1 MDIQKL
7 LKQNLGLK
15 ILSIVISIALW
26 ASLKY
31 TSPASL
37 YNYYQTSLYV
47 PVKYVN
53 APEGLVPVHTDEQVL
68 IELKGDPA
76 KIASISS
83 SDFSAVVDMSNCK
96 KGDNTVD
103 VTLKCPP
110 EITITNVQPSKIN
123 FELEEYSSIQVPI
136 SLRTTG
142 VPSTGYKLS
151 SSKVYPDE
159 ITISGSVSSIKKVKK
174 ILADVDIS
182 GINTTTKFFIPLQAC
197 DYMGNTVNDINLM
210 PTNVSVVCNVDRGFR
225 IQTVS
230 VIPDFIGDVSDDI
243 DIKLIDVTP
252 DVISL
257 KIPDGVNFKSN
268 VIKTRAI
275 DLTSVRKNLEQEIKL
290 NLPEG
295 VSAIDS
301 NIVKVNIIVNKKG
314 NK

>member
-15 ILSIVISIALW
+15 ILSIVISIVLW

-53 APEGLVPVHTDEQVL
+53 APEGLVPVHTDDQVL

-103 VTLKCPP
+103 VTLKSPP

-123 FELEEYSSIQVPI
+123 FELEEYSSIQIPI

-151 SSKVYPDE
+151 SSKVIPDE
-159 ITISGSVSSIKKVKK
+159 ITISGPISSIKKVKK
-174 ILADVDIS
+174 VLADVDIS
-182 GINTTTKFFIPLQAC
+182 GINTSTKFFIPLKAF
-197 DYMGNTVNDINLM
+197 DAVGNSLDDIILI
-210 PTNVSVVCNVDRGFR
+210 PSNVSIMCNVDRGFR
-225 IQTVS
+225 VQTVS
-230 VIPDFIGDVSDDI
+230 VIPDFTGDLPDDV
-243 DIKLIDVTP
+243 DIKLIDVEP
-252 DVISL
+252 DVVSL

-268 VIKTRAI
+268 IIKTRVI
-275 DLTSVRKNLEQEIKL
+275 DLTSVSKNLEQKVKL

-301 NIVKVNIIVNKKG
+301 NIVKVNIVVNKKG